1 MLQVCASIAE
11 DDLSSVSFS
20 NVDAFANETVEWL
33 IHLGSE
39 PAGSIDS
46 CIILLNNMVIYFGE
60 TFSRVYYASF
70 YVSSSFAEK

>member
-20 NVDAFANETVEWL
+20 NVDAFANEMVEWL
-33 IHLGSE
+33 SHLGSE

-46 CIILLNNMVIYFGE
+46 CIFVLNNMVIYFGE
-60 TFSRVYYASF
+60 TFARVYYASF
-70 YVSSSFAEK
+70 YVSSSFFEK